1 MKTKILSL
9 LCLALFFAG
18 TPTEKTYQ
26 IGDAVNDFTLKNID
40 GKMIS
45 LSEYADKG
53 AIVIFDCNT
62 CPYSQAYRE
71 RIKALDAK
79 YAPKGFPVIAINPN
93 DPNKSPGD
101 SFDKMVSYGK
111 EHNYKHAYL
120 QDIDQ
125 SVTRAF
131 GATNTPHVFIVKKDD
146 GKMILNYIGAIDNN
160 TRDAKAADKKY
171 VESAVDQ
178 LLKGEKVETNKTK
191 AIGCSIKW
199 KEA

>member
-26 IGDAVNDFTLKNID
+26 IGDAVNDFTLKSID

-62 CPYSQAYRE
+62 CPYSQAYLE

-79 YAPKGFPVIAINPN
+79 YAPKGYPVIAINPN
-93 DPNKSPGD
+93 DPDKSPDD

-111 EHNYKHAYL
+111 ENNYKHAYL
-120 QDIDQ
+120 QDADQ
-125 SVTRAF
+125 TVARAF
-131 GATNTPHVFIVKKDD
+131 GATNTPHVFIVKKED
-146 GKMILNYIGAIDNN
+146 GKFVLNYIGAIDNN

-178 LLKGEKVETNKTK
+178 LLKGEKVEVNKTK
-191 AIGCSIKW
+191 AIGCTIKW
-199 KEA
+199 KAA